1 MLTRAALLK
10 DTVMKV
16 RVLVVDDSK
25 FFRRRVTEI
34 LNSSTD
40 LEVVG
45 VAENGEQAIQKVL
58 ELKPDVITMDIEMPI
73 MDGISAVRRIMAQR
87 SVCFKI
93 TGRRQENP

>member
-1 MLTRAALLK
+1 
-10 DTVMKV
+10 MKV

-34 LNSSTD
+34 LNATTD

-58 ELKPDVITMDIEMPI
+58 ELKPDVVTMDIEMPV
-73 MDGISAVRRIMAQR
+73 MDGITAVRQIMAKR
-87 SVCFKI
+87 PTPIVMFSS
-93 TGRRQENP
+93 